1 MANKI
6 FTIEGFPL
14 IKFQS
19 AERIKSLR
27 QGHLYA
33 KTLGYYRK
41 LEEETGDADIGDGFE
56 AMLHVNKG
64 QLINK
69 STGEVHEL
77 NDTLLRTM
85 RSDDFVFCM
94 FGIYPK
100 TEVFEF
106 SAEQREKLLSFG
118 DTALLILDSEE
129 FINRVKQAATK
140 NGLEVYF
147 DAAQYYNPS
156 EDIGNIWISLFK
168 GMWKVALWK
177 RESYRYQQEVRFVFL
192 SEDASKDHVELDI
205 GDISQISEI
214 LPSASILESLT
225 SKVSLEDQI
234 DKH

>member
-1 MANKI
+1 MANI
-6 FTIEGFPL
+6 NLTIKGFPL

-19 AERIKSLR
+19 AERIESLR

-33 KTLGYYRK
+33 KTLVYYRK

-56 AMLHVNKG
+56 AMLHVNNGK
-64 QLINK
+64 LINK

-94 FGIYPK
+94 FGIYPETK
-100 TEVFEF
+100 VFEF

-129 FINRVKQAATK
+129 FINRVKQAAAK
-140 NGLEVYF
+140 NGLEVHLG
-147 DAAQYYNPS
+147 AVQYYNPS
-156 EDIGNIWISLFK
+156 EDIANIWISLFE
-168 GMWKVALWK
+168 GMWKVSLWK

-205 GDISQISEI
+205 GDISHISEVI
-214 LPSASILESLT
+214 SSASILESLT
-225 SKVSLEDQI
+225 SEVRQEDQI